1 MPNSQTASMSS
12 PPDWAATDLE
22 KQDTSDAGAS
32 PTDGGTTLADET
44 AEVAEGKIFAHGK
57 TCNCTDNVEGPIKAS
72 LSRQWTDRLKQSIR
86 SPSFA
91 LPEKFRPA
99 KYDENDRN
107 ISRSERW
114 RV

>member
-1 MPNSQTASMSS
+1 MSS
-12 PPDWAATDLE
+12 PTDWAATDLE
-22 KQDTSDAGAS
+22 KQDVSDAGAS

-44 AEVAEGKIFAHGK
+44 AEVAGGKIFAHGE
-57 TCNCTDNVEGPIKAS
+57 NLYRTDKVEGPIKAS

-86 SPSFA
+86 SPSFT
-91 LPEKFRPA
+91 LPEKFKPA

-114 RV
+114 RL